1 LRILQ
6 LVFEQV
12 GLPLVVELSTRRLVV
27 AVGAASKPEEVE
39 EEKRYSSSQRPAL
52 WLVLWGGIAHQ
63 DPCGLGFYF
72 LWCL

>member
-39 EEKRYSSSQRPAL
+39 EEKRYSRTEKDKL
-52 WLVLWGGIAHQ
+52 IEL
-63 DPCGLGFYF
+63 F
-72 LWCL
+72 